1 MTIDFTQPLALL
13 LLLVLPAFWLIDRVS
28 RTHLPKQRRRL
39 VLGVR
44 IAVAALII
52 FGLAGPRIIGRADE
66 QAVAFLV
73 DVSDSVT
80 PPMRERQLTFLR
92 DATAAMTDRDRA
104 TIIAFGSQ
112 SVLERPLATA
122 RPISPIA
129 SIVDGGKTDIGGAI
143 RLALATLPS
152 TMARKIV
159 VISDGNENTGKA
171 VEQARVAAAAGV
183 PIQVVPLT
191 QQSGPE
197 VLVRQLE
204 TPAFVREGE
213 KFSATINLEA
223 SQDTQARVH
232 LLADGRLLAS
242 QNVNLTQGSNNIVMP
257 QEPLPTG
264 FHLFRV
270 QIEAGADTYVQNNEG
285 GSYTV
290 VTGKPRILMIES
302 EGGETRFLAEA
313 LQSAGLEVDVRS
325 TSTAVIDLPTLRGYE
340 SVVLAN
346 VPAADLSTSQMRAIT
361 SYVQNLGGG
370 LVVVGGEQSYGVGR
384 YNRTPLEEA
393 LPVRM
398 DLRGRTLTASVALVL
413 VIDASGSMAGGPGSS
428 KMDLAKEAAN
438 RATELLSEQDQLG
451 VISFDDTPRW
461 VVPTNFLEDPSLAQS
476 QIGSIAPGGGTSIFP
491 ALEAAYNDI
500 VTREAKVR
508 HILLLTDGL
517 SSGGDYDRLT
527 AAMQANGIT
536 LSTIAVGSDADFAL
550 MQRLANLGKG
560 RYFEGNDPFEVPQMI
575 VKDTQ
580 EVARAAIVEEA
591 FRPAQVGTS
600 PILEGI
606 NVGQMPPLLGY
617 VSTTPKPTS
626 QVLLVSNQLDPV
638 LSEWQ
643 YGLGHVVAW
652 TSDVKNRW
660 AQDMLTWPAFSQ
672 FWSQVV
678 KRTIPVPV
686 DRNLQVQITQEGGTA
701 RVTVDSVSDDKTYQN
716 FLRTS
721 ATIVD
726 PTNGQSQVTLP
737 QIAPGR
743 YETRIPIGPEG
754 AYFLNIIQSDANGV
768 PVSGRPAGFV
778 IPYSQEYRDLRANPD
793 LLGQLAGLTG
803 GQIVGEARTVFDRD
817 RRVDGQPRELW
828 PWFMVLAALLFIFDV
843 AARRLRLGWMDAERA
858 WAYVLDN
865 WLGRARLAAAPAA
878 ARLLAAKGRISIDG
892 GGLAAGRRGAAAR
905 NSPGAA
911 ATAVAS
917 TRTASSSALG
927 ARLLT
932 AKRRAGPASATA
944 PAAAGAA
951 PADSEG

>member
-1 MTIDFTQPLALL
+1 MTFDFTQPLALL

-28 RTHLPKQRRRL
+28 RTHLPAKRRRL
-39 VLGVR
+39 VLAVR
-44 IAVAALII
+44 LAVVTLIVL
-52 FGLAGPRIIGRADE
+52 GLAGPRVIGRADE
-66 QAVAFLV
+66 QAIAFLV

-80 PPMRERQLTFLR
+80 PLMRERELGVVR
-92 DATAAMTDRDRA
+92 EATAAMTDQDRV
-104 TIIAFGSQ
+104 TVIAFGSQ
-112 SVLERPLATA
+112 ATVDRPLSAA
-122 RPISPIA
+122 RTVSPIS
-129 SIVDGGKTDIGGAI
+129 SIVDGATTDIASAI
-143 RLALATLPS
+143 RLALASLPS

-159 VISDGNENTGKA
+159 VISDGNENVGKA

-183 PIQVVPLT
+183 PIHVVPLA
-191 QQSGPE
+191 QQAGPE

-213 KFSATINLEA
+213 TFSATVTIEA
-223 SQDTQARVH
+223 TQDTQAQVH

-242 QNVNLTQGSNNIVMP
+242 QSVNLTQGTNSIVLP
-257 QEPLPTG
+257 QEPQPPG

-270 QIEAGADTYVQNNEG
+270 QVEASADSYVQNNEG

-290 VTGKPRILMIES
+290 VTGKPRVLLVES
-302 EGGETRFLAEA
+302 EAGETQYLAEA
-313 LQSAGLEVDVRS
+313 LRSAGLEVDVRS
-325 TSTAVIDLPTLRGYE
+325 TATAVIDLPTLRGYE
-340 SVVLAN
+340 SVMLVN
-346 VPAADLSTSQMRAIT
+346 VPAADLSDGQMRAIN

-398 DLRGRTLTASVALVL
+398 DLRGRTLTASVALIL

-428 KMDLAKEAAN
+428 KMDLAKEAAI

-461 VVPTNFLEDPSLAQS
+461 VVPTTFLDDPATVQA
-476 QIGSIAPGGGTSIFP
+476 QIGSIAPGGGTAIFP
-491 ALEAAYNDI
+491 ALETAYNDI

-527 AAMQANGIT
+527 QQMLQNNVT

-550 MQRLANLGKG
+550 MQRLAELGRG

-580 EVARAAIVEEA
+580 EVARAAIVEEP
-591 FRPAQVGTS
+591 FRPTQVGSS
-600 PILEGI
+600 PILDGI
-606 NVGQMPPLLGY
+606 DVSQMPPLLGY

-626 QVLLVSNQLDPV
+626 QVLLVSNQVDPV

-652 TSDVKNRW
+652 TSDAKNRW
-660 AQDMLTWPAFSQ
+660 AQDWLTWPEFSR
-672 FWSQVV
+672 FWANVV
-678 KRTIPVPV
+678 KRTIPAPV
-686 DRNLQVQITQEGGTA
+686 DRNLQVQITPEGATA
-701 RVTVDSVSDDKTYQN
+701 RVTVDSVSDEKAYQN

-721 ATIVD
+721 ATVVD
-726 PTNGQSQVTLP
+726 PSNTQSEITLP
-737 QIAPGR
+737 QTAPGR
-743 YETRIPIGPEG
+743 YEGRVPIGAEG
-754 AYFLNIIQSDANGV
+754 AYFLNIMQADANGAV
-768 PVSGRPAGFV
+768 VGARPAGFV

-793 LLGQLAGLTG
+793 LLGQIAALTG
-803 GQIVGEARTVFDRD
+803 GQVVDDPRAVFARD

-828 PWFMVLAALLFIFDV
+828 PWLLTLAALLFVFDV

-858 WAYVLDN
+858 WAYVLDT
-865 WLGRARLAAAPAA
+865 WLGRARQAAAPAA
-878 ARLLAAKGRISIDG
+878 SRLLAAKGRISIEG
-892 GGLAAGRRGAAAR
+892 AGLAAGRRGAAGRTGPAA
-905 NSPGAA
+905 GAA
-911 ATAVAS
+911 SAGSA
-917 TRTASSSALG
+917 RTASSSALG
-927 ARLLT
+927 ARLLD
-932 AKRRAGPASATA
+932 AKRRAS
-944 PAAAGAA
+944 PAA
-951 PADSEG
+951 PREE